1 MTSVMGSQISS
12 VSHTGARKATIVKSA
27 PKATMK
33 PAIRMTNTAGPSPES
48 ALARS
53 KPQAS
58 QVGDTFRKPSNRWPS
73 PQLGQRP
80 AAPDSRGLGFAI

>member
-1 MTSVMGSQISS
+1 M
-12 VSHTGARKATIVKSA
+12 VKSA

-33 PAIRMTNTAGPSPES
+33 PAIRITNTAGPSPLS
-48 ALARS
+48 AAARS

-58 QVGDTFRKPSNRWPS
+58 QAGETFRKPSKRWPS

-80 AAPDSRGLGFAI
+80 AAPDSRGLGLRHLACPPWAPKIT